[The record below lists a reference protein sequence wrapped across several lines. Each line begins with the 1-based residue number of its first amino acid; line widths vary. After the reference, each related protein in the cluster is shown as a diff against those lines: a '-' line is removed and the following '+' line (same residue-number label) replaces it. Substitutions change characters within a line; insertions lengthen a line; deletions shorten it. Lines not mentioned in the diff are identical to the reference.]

1 MLDRK
6 CKKKFKI
13 LSKENVG
20 DRKCKTVKTKN
31 YGKLYQP

>member
-6 CKKKFKI
+6 CKKKSKI